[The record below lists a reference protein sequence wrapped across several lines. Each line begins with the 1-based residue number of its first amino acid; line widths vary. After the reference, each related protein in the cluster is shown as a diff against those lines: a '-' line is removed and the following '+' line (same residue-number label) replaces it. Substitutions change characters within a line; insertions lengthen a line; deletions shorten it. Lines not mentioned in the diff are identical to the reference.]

1 MIEEKGHDCPPKSL
15 AERRRRL
22 DGSVQGPAPGTRS
35 ISAAV
40 HAEAERGI
48 GWGREAL
55 WLLGG
60 QQPEDQPRGFLRAGS
75 WVTARA
81 TESRPR
87 SQVYLRRHRWAG
99 IRQVGPQHPRG
110 RRMVPQLEGKVLPCT
125 HAFPAGTRRLSSG
138 ARLRFWSPIVTT
150 EEPSWERG
158 AGEREWRPLGL
169 NTCLGVPESA
179 LAGRPWEPFQV
190 LGIQGPAAAWSP
202 GARRC
207 HPPYPPSGAPLAN
220 CHSHTSTSCLG
231 PLLLPC
237 PWTITWHEAT
247 HIFLV
252 LLPHTGDGLEPAP
265 QSGPTAPG
273 TALSSCLESRPGLGE
288 EGCQAEGLPTAST
301 RKSAAY
307 LLSRITP
314 ACPSH
319 IRVHIGFLSCPSPQL
334 LTWMKA

>member
-1 MIEEKGHDCPPKSL
+1 MIEEKGYDCPPKSL
-15 AERRRRL
+15 AERRRSL
-22 DGSVQGPAPGTRS
+22 DGSVQDLAPGTRS

-87 SQVYLRRHRWAG
+87 SQVYLRRHRWVG
-99 IRQVGPQHPRG
+99 VRQVGPEHPRG

-138 ARLRFWSPIVTT
+138 ARLRCSSPIVTT

-158 AGEREWRPLGL
+158 AGEQEWRPLGL
-169 NTCLGVPESA
+169 DTYLGVPESV

-202 GARRC
+202 GARGC
-207 HPPYPPSGAPLAN
+207 HPPPSPHRQGPHLPIATATHPRPVSGPCCCLV
-220 CHSHTSTSCLG
+220 HGQSPGRKQHTSFWCFCPTQEMALNLLPRLG
-231 PLLLPC
+231 P
-237 PWTITWHEAT
+237 
-247 HIFLV
+247 
-252 LLPHTGDGLEPAP
+252 
-265 QSGPTAPG
+265 QQ
-273 TALSSCLESRPGLGE
+273 
-288 EGCQAEGLPTAST
+288 QA
-301 RKSAAY
+301 
-307 LLSRITP
+307 
-314 ACPSH
+314 
-319 IRVHIGFLSCPSPQL
+319 
-334 LTWMKA
+334 